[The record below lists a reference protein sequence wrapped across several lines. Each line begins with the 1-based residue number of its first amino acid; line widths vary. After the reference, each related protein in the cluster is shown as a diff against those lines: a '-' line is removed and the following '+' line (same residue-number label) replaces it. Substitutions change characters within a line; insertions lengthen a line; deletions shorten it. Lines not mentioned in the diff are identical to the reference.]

1 MSSSSPQHVATIAP
15 PHENF
20 DSKAKA
26 ETAESD
32 SAADVREGMLTLETT
47 TQAEQRIESATVA
60 MQPPE
65 PPPLLIPAEDL
76 EMTMQTEQ
84 KIESVTISPPPTES
98 SPQPPPPEERATP
111 RPASPF
117 LAGDVST
124 GPQATVGN
132 SPNWLEESS

>member
-1 MSSSSPQHVATIAP
+1 MYIHTRNLNDNTKQNNSSHKRNYIDDHDNDADDDYYSSIHRKQASSMSSSSPQHVATIAP

-76 EMTMQTEQ
+76 EMTM
-84 KIESVTISPPPTES
+84 
-98 SPQPPPPEERATP
+98 
-111 RPASPF
+111 
-117 LAGDVST
+117 
-124 GPQATVGN
+124 
-132 SPNWLEESS
+132 